1 MEALMALV
9 IAVLFASG
17 LYLIMSRVLLRIVF
31 GAGLLSH
38 ATLLYIMTV
47 GKLKRGA
54 APILDAAKTAY
65 VDPIPQAL
73 NLTAIVIGFGVT
85 ALLIVMAYR
94 AYQSMGTDDM
104 EDFRGVNGDEQ

>member
-1 MEALMALV
+1 MELLMAVV

-31 GAGLLSH
+31 GSALLSH

-47 GKLKRGA
+47 GKLQRGA
-54 APILDAAKTAY
+54 APILEAGKTAY

-85 ALLIVMAYR
+85 ALIIVLAYR
-94 AYQSMGTDDM
+94 AYQSLGTDDM
-104 EDFRGVNGDEQ
+104 EDYRGLDEDEH

>member
-1 MEALMALV
+1 MEALIALV

-31 GAGLLSH
+31 GTCLLSH
-38 ATLLYIMTV
+38 ATLLYLMTV
-47 GKLKRGA
+47 GKLQRGA
-54 APILDAAKTAY
+54 APILDAAKDAY

-85 ALLIVMAYR
+85 ALIIVLSYR
-94 AYQSMGTDDM
+94 SFQTMGTDDM
-104 EDFRGVNGDEQ
+104 EDYRGVEEDEH